1 LELIHQNRGFG
12 DWWVS
17 TQIIASTIKVATET
31 LLLSFIDFFR
41 LYTSNIM
48 QKLQKKKS
56 VSNGNELKKCMQ
68 HGNDG

>member
-1 LELIHQNRGFG
+1 
-12 DWWVS
+12 S
-17 TQIIASTIKVATET
+17 SQIIASTIKVATET

-56 VSNGNELKKCMQ
+56 VSNGNEPPPT
-68 HGNDG
+68 